1 MITGDLKQIY
11 FSFLFTSCHEKSHTI
26 KGITNLLTIAPHTS
40 INIALSEKHVS
51 CSAVTR
57 TKFTSN
63 QKLAQDFKTT
73 GGLFPMTEISL

>member
-11 FSFLFTSCHEKSHTI
+11 FSSLLISCHEKSHTN

-40 INIALSEKHVS
+40 INVILLEKHVS

-57 TKFTSN
+57 AKFTSN
-63 QKLAQDFKTT
+63 QKLAQDFHN
-73 GGLFPMTEISL
+73 